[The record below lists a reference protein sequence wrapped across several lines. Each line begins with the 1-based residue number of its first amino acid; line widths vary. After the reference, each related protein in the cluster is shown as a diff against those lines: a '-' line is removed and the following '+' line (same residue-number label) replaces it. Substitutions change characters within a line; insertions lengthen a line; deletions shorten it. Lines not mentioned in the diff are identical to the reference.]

1 LTGKATMT
9 DTAKIL
15 LTLGALL
22 FLGFVTDSLGRR
34 TKLPRVTLLLL
45 FGILVGPSGL
55 DLLPDF
61 GRAWFPVVS
70 NMALVMVGFL
80 LGGKLSLDLMRT
92 HGRGILSISAA
103 AVLATTCLVFLGLL
117 LMKVRAD
124 VALLLAGI
132 APATAPAATADVVRE
147 SNADGPFTRT
157 LLGVVAVDDAW
168 GLLVFS
174 IALAGAQALSGGGG
188 VSEVTLVGAWE
199 IFGAL
204 LVGILL
210 GIPMAYLTGRIEP
223 GEPTLAEALGIV
235 FVCGGLA
242 LALDVSFLLAS
253 MVTGVVVVNLAKHHE
268 RPFHAIEG
276 IEWPFL
282 ILLFVLAGASLQVAS
297 VHAIGPLVLA
307 YVILRAGGRI
317 LGGWLG
323 SKGSDLG
330 RIGRK
335 WMGLAL
341 MPQAGVALGMAL
353 VASNRFPSL
362 GPQIMSV
369 VICATVVFE
378 IVGPVLTKAA
388 LSAVGE
394 SDATGLVEK

>member
-1 LTGKATMT
+1 MTGKVPMS

-22 FLGFVTDSLGRR
+22 LLGFATDSLGRR

-45 FGILVGPSGL
+45 FGLLVGPSGL

-80 LGGKLSLDLMRT
+80 LGGKLSLDSMRV
-92 HGRGILSISAA
+92 HGRAILSISAA
-103 AVLATTCLVFLGLL
+103 AVLATACLVFLGLL
-117 LMKVRAD
+117 VMGVRAD

-157 LLGVVAVDDAW
+157 LLGVVALDDAW

-174 IALAGAQALSGGGG
+174 VALAGAQALSGVDG
-188 VSEVTLVGAWE
+188 VSGALLGGAWE

-210 GIPMAYLTGRIEP
+210 GVPMAYLTGRIEP

-242 LALDVSFLLAS
+242 LALNVSFLLAS

-282 ILLFVLAGASLQVAS
+282 ILLFVLAGASLQMES
-297 VHAIGPLVLA
+297 VRAIGPVVLA
-307 YVILRAGGRI
+307 YLVLRAGGRI

-323 SKGSDLG
+323 SKGAGLSRVG
-330 RIGRK
+330 EK

-362 GPQIMSV
+362 GPQIMPV
-369 VICATVVFE
+369 VVCATVIFE

-388 LSAVGE
+388 LSAAGE
-394 SDATGLVEK
+394 TNAIGLVEK